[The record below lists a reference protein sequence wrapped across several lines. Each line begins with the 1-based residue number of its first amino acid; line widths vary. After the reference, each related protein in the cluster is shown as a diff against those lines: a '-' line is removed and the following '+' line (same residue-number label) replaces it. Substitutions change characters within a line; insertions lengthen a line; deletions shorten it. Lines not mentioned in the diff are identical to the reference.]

1 MKGGRN
7 AKENFANMRFVI
19 PKVHK
24 SICQSFSSLKEGG
37 VMEKA
42 QIKVM
47 NQQNESEKF
56 STLPA
61 FGSTRIHPSIYDRG
75 QTENTHFENGDRK
88 ILKAGTGIG
97 GGGFMKPQSMKG
109 SLTFHGKLL
118 DKENNQEVNLERYS
132 NTLYIRV
139 VKGLKKKLKQ
149 FESDIIEER
158 EREQQEQLR
167 LKPYMAPGGS
177 SQYQR

>member
-1 MKGGRN
+1 
-7 AKENFANMRFVI
+7 
-19 PKVHK
+19 
-24 SICQSFSSLKEGG
+24 
-37 VMEKA
+37 
-42 QIKVM
+42 
-47 NQQNESEKF
+47 
-56 STLPA
+56 
-61 FGSTRIHPSIYDRG
+61 
-75 QTENTHFENGDRK
+75 
-88 ILKAGTGIG
+88 
-97 GGGFMKPQSMKG
+97 MKPQSMKG